1 MANEGKRKKCFC
13 IKDMI
18 LKVGRDN
25 RTIFKK
31 GEQYHCTIRDD
42 HKTMISYKI
51 YGSEFDLSCTAE
63 EFLEYF
69 ILLKK

>member
-1 MANEGKRKKCFC
+1 
-13 IKDMI
+13 MI

-63 EFLEYF
+63 EFSEYF